1 MARSIIMPKKEQDI
15 KAKINWD
22 ELYDFWSCQ
31 YEEDYGQYFNTQTH
45 TPVSNRVL
53 SRLSSKLVIIDVVI

>member
-1 MARSIIMPKKEQDI
+1 MARSIIMSKKEQDI

-22 ELYDFWSCQ
+22 ELNDFWSCQ

-45 TPVSNRVL
+45 ASNREL
-53 SRLSSKLVIIDVVI
+53 SGKLVIIDEAL

>member
-1 MARSIIMPKKEQDI
+1 MSKKEQDI

-31 YEEDYGQYFNTQTH
+31 YEEDYGQYFNIQTH
-45 TPVSNRVL
+45 AHVSNRE
-53 SRLSSKLVIIDVVI
+53 LSSELVIIDGEL

>member
-1 MARSIIMPKKEQDI
+1 MARLIIMSKKEQDI

-31 YEEDYGQYFNTQTH
+31 YEEDYGQYFNIQTH
-45 TPVSNRVL
+45 AHISNRE
-53 SRLSSKLVIIDVVI
+53 LSSELVIIDGEL